1 MLAYPWIIKETDPLL
16 IFIDYRLYAVQI
28 SYPDWLTP
36 QFVYITLSAVVAVL
50 IWIEGEMLKKTDGKL
65 PKSKFFQISSILD
78 TIWFFISVVVLYVID
93 LAPLAIAVPAAY
105 GIYTTFGWVYGTRLL
120 KRKGIPDSPK
130 DLVIPAKYIAY
141 SQSFSLIFFALC
153 LLVLLS
159 PWLPLPA

>member
-1 MLAYPWIIKETDPLL
+1 M
-16 IFIDYRLYAVQI
+16 QI

-65 PKSKFFQISSILD
+65 PQSKFFQISSLLD
-78 TIWFFISVVVLYVID
+78 TLWFFISVAMLYVID
-93 LAPLAIAVPAAY
+93 LILLAITVSVAF
-105 GIYTTFGWVYGTRLL
+105 GIYTTFGWIYGSRLL
-120 KRKGIPDSPK
+120 KSKGIPNSTK

-153 LLVLLS
+153 LLVLSS
-159 PWLPLPA
+159 PWLPISQ